1 MPKRFIKRF
10 LPHHDTIREHK
21 NLRLLKPLLDDPNLL
36 HLNRRSVS
44 GAFYVGLF
52 FAWVPVPFQMPLAAI
67 ASIITRVNLP
77 ISVVLVWISNPIT
90 MPPLFYF
97 AYRVGAWVMN
107 EKPSNIQFEL
117 SWEWLSQSLHVIW
130 QPFLL
135 GCLIMA
141 VFSSVVGG
149 VTVRWLWR
157 LHVVQNW
164 KERKA
169 IRLARKQQQ
178 ASLPQQPSD

>member
-10 LPHHDTIREHK
+10 IPHHDSIREHK
-21 NLRLLKPLLDDPNLL
+21 NLRLIRPLLNDPNLL

-52 FAWVPVPFQMPLAAI
+52 FAWVPVPFQMLLAAI
-67 ASIITRVNLP
+67 VSIFVRVNLP
-77 ISVVLVWISNPIT
+77 ISMALVWVSNPLT

-97 AYRVGAWVMN
+97 AYKVGAWIMN
-107 EKPSNIQFEL
+107 EKPVHIQFEL
-117 SWEWLSQSLHVIW
+117 SFAWLTESLGAIW

-135 GCLIMA
+135 GCFIA
-141 VFSSVVGG
+141 GVFSSVVGG
-149 VTVRWLWR
+149 LAVRWLWR
-157 LHVVQNW
+157 FHVVQTW

-169 IRLARKQQQ
+169 VRLARKQQ
-178 ASLPQQPSD
+178 AALSQQHVE